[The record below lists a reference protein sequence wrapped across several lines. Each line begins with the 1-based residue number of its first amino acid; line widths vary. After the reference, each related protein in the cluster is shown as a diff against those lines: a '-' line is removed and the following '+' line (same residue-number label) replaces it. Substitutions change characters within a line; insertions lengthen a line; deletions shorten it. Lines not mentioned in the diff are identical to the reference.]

1 MTHLSNE
8 QKFAFGKALVTLL
21 SAATLALAGAPLA
34 FAQPTPVMTAQIAQD
49 RANIIDAINAV
60 GMWADRKDFAKLR
73 PLFADTVAMDYT
85 SLAGGAPVTVKADD
99 LMKGWEA
106 GLKPFRTQHMITGH
120 LVTIKGDTTE
130 AMSNVHAIHYVPNE
144 LGTSNWHVY
153 GYYEHK
159 FARTSSGWKVTS
171 MKINKTMADGNAAL
185 SGLAAS
191 AGVQK

>member
-1 MTHLSNE
+1 MKLLLN
-8 QKFAFGKALVTLL
+8 AGKITFSKGIASLL
-21 SAATLALAGAPLA
+21 SALALTV
-34 FAQPTPVMTAQIAQD
+34 FATSSAHAQQPAMVVSQAALD
-49 RANIIDAINAV
+49 RANIIDTINAV
-60 GMWADRKDFAKLR
+60 GMWADRKDFIKLR
-73 PLFADTVAMDYT
+73 PLFAETVAMDYT

-120 LVTIKGDTTE
+120 LITINGNTAE
-130 AMSNVHAIHYVPNE
+130 SLSNVHAIHYVPNE
-144 LGTSNWHVY
+144 LGISNWQVY

-159 FARTSSGWKVTS
+159 LVRTPNGWKITAL
-171 MKINKTMADGNAAL
+171 KINKTMADGNAAL

>member
-1 MTHLSNE
+1 MKLLSNA
-8 QKFAFGKALVTLL
+8 KKSTFNKVVTTLL
-21 SAATLALAGAPLA
+21 FALTLTA
-34 FAQPTPVMTAQIAQD
+34 FATSSVHAQQSAMAVSQAALD
-49 RANIIDAINAV
+49 RANIIDNINAV
-60 GMWADRKDFAKLR
+60 GMWADRKDFIKLR
-73 PLFADTVAMDYT
+73 PLFAETVAMDYT

-120 LVTIKGDTTE
+120 LITINGNTAE
-130 AMSNVHAIHYVPNE
+130 SLSNVHAIHYVPNE
-144 LGTSNWHVY
+144 LGISNWQVY

-159 FARTSSGWKVTS
+159 LVRTPNGWKITAL
-171 MKINKTMADGNAAL
+171 KINKTMADGNAAL